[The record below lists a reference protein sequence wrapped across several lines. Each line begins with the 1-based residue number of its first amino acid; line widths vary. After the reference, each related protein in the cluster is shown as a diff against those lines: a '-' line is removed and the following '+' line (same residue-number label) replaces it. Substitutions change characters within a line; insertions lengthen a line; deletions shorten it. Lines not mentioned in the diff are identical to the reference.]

1 MLKAIDDVVGIFALM
16 PVVEGVGL
24 EACDAYNVGMANL
37 FGGESLVTQQIGRN
51 FLVIFP
57 RKNGQG

>member
-1 MLKAIDDVVGIFALM
+1 VGIFALM